1 MVEDTASSLP
11 PEMPPQMPS
20 GFDAPGFPGG
30 ISSTENEINRLSVQF
45 PEPEIPVPQYH
56 SSVNQFAAAETVP
69 PEDYLRRP
77 NYGRM
82 FSVVYDVNAQRGPAV
97 KYTAGVLIEG
107 TTIHNVPP
115 GATPGELIS
124 LTPAQS
130 APLDADITWY
140 LNVEPVRDHSKVSA
154 TKSTTADL
162 SIPVAKMTKG
172 RNGFIQQLHS
182 GAVFLDGPSFGFEV
196 QLKTG
201 PDGSQTGIKVRPGM
215 VMLNG
220 SYVGT
225 YPEPNDT
232 TGQWHEVAFAQ
243 DGDVYIA
250 FTFNDQSAIT
260 RAAIEFEQG
269 PVDPYF
275 LETVHPEPGGIFFYS
290 FKLATLQSMHV
301 IQYILGTIQIPVAGG
316 TFFPYGPS

>member
-1 MVEDTASSLP
+1 MAEGTASSLP
-11 PEMPPQMPS
+11 PEMPPQRPS

-56 SSVNQFAAAETVP
+56 SSVNQFAAAEMVP
-69 PEDYLRRP
+69 GEDYLRRP
-77 NYGRM
+77 NPGRM

-97 KYTAGVLIEG
+97 KYTAGILIEG
-107 TTIHNVPP
+107 STIHNVPP
-115 GATPGELIS
+115 GTTPGDLIS
-124 LTPAQS
+124 MTASPP
-130 APLDADITWY
+130 APLDADIIWY
-140 LNVEPVRDHSKVSA
+140 LNVEPVRDTSKVSA
-154 TKSTTADL
+154 TISKTADL
-162 SIPVAKMTKG
+162 NIPVARMTKG

-196 QLKTG
+196 HILTNPK
-201 PDGSQTGIKVRPGM
+201 GSQTGIKVRPGM

-225 YPEPNDT
+225 YPEPNDS

-250 FTFNDQSAIT
+250 FTFNDHSTIT

-269 PVDPYF
+269 PVEPYF
-275 LETVHPEPGGIFFYS
+275 LRMDQSEPGKTFFYS
-290 FKLATLQSMHV
+290 FKLATLQSKHV
-301 IQYILGTIQIPVAGG
+301 TQYILGTIQIPVAGG
-316 TFFPYGPS
+316 TFFPYGPL

>member
-1 MVEDTASSLP
+1 MAEGTASSLP

-56 SSVNQFAAAETVP
+56 SSVNQFAAAEMVP
-69 PEDYLRRP
+69 GEDYLRRP
-77 NYGRM
+77 NPGRM
-82 FSVVYDVNAQRGPAV
+82 FSVVYDGGAQRGPAV
-97 KYTAGVLIEG
+97 KYTAGILIEG
-107 TTIHNVPP
+107 STIHNVPP
-115 GATPGELIS
+115 GTTPGDLIS
-124 LTPAQS
+124 MTASQS
-130 APLDADITWY
+130 APLDADIIWY
-140 LNVEPVRDHSKVSA
+140 LNVEPVRETSKVSA
-154 TKSTTADL
+154 TISKTADL
-162 SIPVAKMTKG
+162 SIPVARMTKG

-196 QLKTG
+196 HILTDPK
-201 PDGSQTGIKVRPGM
+201 GSRVGIKVRPGM

-225 YPEPNDT
+225 YPEPNDS

-269 PVDPYF
+269 PVEPYF
-275 LETVHPEPGGIFFYS
+275 LVMEQPEPGKTFFYS
-290 FKLATLQSMHV
+290 FKLATLQNKHV
-301 IQYILGTIQIPVAGG
+301 TQYILGTIQIPVAGG

>member
-1 MVEDTASSLP
+1 MAEGTASSLP

-56 SSVNQFAAAETVP
+56 SSVNQFAAAEMVP
-69 PEDYLRRP
+69 GEDYLRRP
-77 NYGRM
+77 NAGCM

-97 KYTAGVLIEG
+97 KYTAGILIEG
-107 TTIHNVPP
+107 STIRNVPP
-115 GATPGELIS
+115 GTTPGELIS
-124 LTPAQS
+124 MTPSQS
-130 APLDADITWY
+130 APLDSDITWY
-140 LNVEPVRDHSKVSA
+140 LNVEPVRDLSKVSA

-162 SIPVAKMTKG
+162 SIPVARMTKG

-196 QLKTG
+196 QIKRG

-250 FTFNDQSAIT
+250 FTFNDHSAIT
-260 RAAIEFEQG
+260 RATIEFEQG
-269 PVDPYF
+269 PVEPYF
-275 LETVHPEPGGIFFYS
+275 LVMAQPEPGKTFFYS
-290 FKLATLQSMHV
+290 FKLATLQSQHV
-301 IQYILGTIQIPVAGG
+301 TQYILGTIQIPVAGG

>member
-1 MVEDTASSLP
+1 
-11 PEMPPQMPS
+11 MPPQMPS

-56 SSVNQFAAAETVP
+56 SSVNQFAAAEMVP
-69 PEDYLRRP
+69 GEDYLRRP
-77 NYGRM
+77 NPGRM
-82 FSVVYDVNAQRGPAV
+82 FSVVYDGYAQRGPV
-97 KYTAGVLIEG
+97 VQYTAGVLIEG
-107 TTIHNVPP
+107 STIHNVPS
-115 GATPGELIS
+115 GTTPGEPIFMMDS
-124 LTPAQS
+124 QS

-140 LNVEPVRDHSKVSA
+140 LNVEPDRETSQVSA
-154 TKSTTADL
+154 TKSKTADL
-162 SIPVAKMTKG
+162 SIPVARMTKG

-196 QLKTG
+196 QIKTSPKG
-201 PDGSQTGIKVRPGM
+201 DQTGIKVRPGM

-225 YPEPNDT
+225 YPEPNDP
-232 TGQWHEVAFAQ
+232 TGQWYEVAFAQ

-269 PVDPYF
+269 PVEPYF
-275 LETVHPEPGGIFFYS
+275 LSMLQPEPGQTFFYS
-290 FKLATLQSMHV
+290 FKLATLQSKHV

>member
-1 MVEDTASSLP
+1 MAEGTASSLP

-56 SSVNQFAAAETVP
+56 SSVNQFAAAEMVP
-69 PEDYLRRP
+69 GEDYLRRP
-77 NYGRM
+77 NPGRM
-82 FSVVYDVNAQRGPAV
+82 FSVVYDGDAQRGPAV

-107 TTIHNVPP
+107 STIRNVPP
-115 GATPGELIS
+115 GTTPGELIS
-124 LTPAQS
+124 MTDSQS

-140 LNVEPVRDHSKVSA
+140 LNVEPVRDLSKVSA
-154 TKSTTADL
+154 TKSKTADL
-162 SIPVAKMTKG
+162 SIPVARVTKG

-196 QLKTG
+196 QIETDSKG
-201 PDGSQTGIKVRPGM
+201 NQAGIKVRPGM

-225 YPEPNDT
+225 YPEPNDI
-232 TGQWHEVAFAQ
+232 TGRWHKVAFAQ

-250 FTFNDQSAIT
+250 FTFNDHSAIT

-269 PVDPYF
+269 PVEPYF
-275 LETVHPEPGGIFFYS
+275 LIMEQPEPGKTFFYS
-290 FKLATLQSMHV
+290 FKLATLQSKHV
-301 IQYILGTIQIPVAGG
+301 TQYILGTIQIPVAGG

>member
-1 MVEDTASSLP
+1 MAEDSATSLP

-20 GFDAPGFPGG
+20 GFDAPRFSGG
-30 ISSTENEINRLSVQF
+30 ISSTENEINRLFVQF
-45 PEPEIPVPQYH
+45 PELNIPVPQYL
-56 SSVNQFAAAETVP
+56 SSVNQFAAAEMVP

-77 NYGRM
+77 NYGDM

-107 TTIHNVPP
+107 STIHNVPS
-115 GATPGELIS
+115 GSTPGTLVS
-124 LTPAQS
+124 LTPTQS

-140 LNVEPVRDHSKVSA
+140 LNVEPDRSASKVS
-154 TKSTTADL
+154 TIKSSTADL
-162 SIPVAKMTKG
+162 SIPVAKLTRG

-196 QLKTG
+196 KILTG
-201 PDGSQTGIKVRPGM
+201 PDGSQTGIKVRPGV

-220 SYVGT
+220 AYVGV
-225 YPEPNDT
+225 YPEPNDP
-232 TGQWHEVAFAQ
+232 TGQWYEMAFAQ

-250 FTFNDQSAIT
+250 FTFNTKSAVT
-260 RAAIEFEQG
+260 RSAIEFEQG
-269 PVDPYF
+269 PVKPYILIMEAPDPG
-275 LETVHPEPGGIFFYS
+275 ETFFYS
-290 FKLATLQSMHV
+290 FKLASIQNKNV
-301 IQYILGTIQIPVAGG
+301 VQYILGTIQIPVSGG